1 MFVTMFIL
9 YNSILHA
16 QVRTF
21 TYINYKKFYEIQT
34 KRHTDL
40 YSCFCASH
48 VGDSQKDD
56 KFVKL
61 FIKTL
66 QFRLTNNQRLR
77 GKIAHLGNIIAITLN
92 ESVYGIR
99 YKISRQLIISVSR

>member
-1 MFVTMFIL
+1 MFIL

-48 VGDSQKDD
+48 AGDSQKDD

-77 GKIAHLGNIIAITLN
+77 GKIAHLGNN
-92 ESVYGIR
+92 SYNSER
-99 YKISRQLIISVSR
+99 ISLWYQIQNIKTIDNICK